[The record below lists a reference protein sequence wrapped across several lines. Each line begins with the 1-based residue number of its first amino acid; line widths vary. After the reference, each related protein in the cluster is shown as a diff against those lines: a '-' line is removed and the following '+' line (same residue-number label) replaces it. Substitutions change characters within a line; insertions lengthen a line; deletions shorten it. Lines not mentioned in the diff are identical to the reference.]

1 MTKREKLSSAGI
13 VTAAMAMIDTEGEKN
28 FSMRKL
34 AAMLNVDPMAIY
46 HHHANK
52 SALVHAVIEA
62 LMAAFEAPEPAGDW
76 RSDLRALCT
85 ALRTLANK
93 HPGSFRIYETYEN
106 WVTAEH
112 RVQEAFYSTLRSAGF
127 SRKSTV
133 QATRLLL
140 AYAEAFAVDEISGW
154 LDPKDKADLEKSLA
168 HGPHPTTIELIY
180 EIVRPDIEADFEFGL
195 NVLLHGLETELQA

>member
-13 VTAAMAMIDTEGEKN
+13 VTAAMTMIDLEGEKN

-34 AAMLNVDPMAIY
+34 AASLNVDPMAIY

-52 SALVHAVIEA
+52 GALMHAVMEA
-62 LMAAFEAPEPAGDW
+62 LMAAFEAPKPTGEW
-76 RSDLRALCT
+76 RDDLTALCNALRAL
-85 ALRTLANK
+85 ANR
-93 HPGSFRIYETYEN
+93 HPGSFRIYETYED
-106 WVTAEH
+106 WVATEH
-112 RVQEAFYSTLRSAGF
+112 RVQEAFHSTLLTAGF

-154 LDPKDKADLEKSLA
+154 LDPEDKAVLEESLA
-168 HGPHPTTIELIY
+168 HGQHPTTTDLID
-180 EIVRPDIEADFEFGL
+180 EIVKTDNDADFAFGL
-195 NVLLHGLETELQA
+195 NVLLHGLEAELQA

>member
-1 MTKREKLSSAGI
+1 MVKREKLSNAGI
-13 VTAAMAMIDTEGEKN
+13 VQAAMAMIDAEGEKT

-34 AAMLNVDPMAIY
+34 AAKLNVDPMAIY

-52 SALVHAVIEA
+52 GALIHAVMEA
-62 LMAAFEAPEPAGDW
+62 LMAAFEAPKPTGDW
-76 RSDLRALCT
+76 RDDLTALCT

-93 HPGSFRIYETYEN
+93 HPGSFRIYETYED
-106 WVTAEH
+106 WVPSEH
-112 RVQEAFYSTLRSAGF
+112 RVQEAFHSTLLGAGF

-154 LDPKDKADLEKSLA
+154 LEPEDKAELRKSLSQ
-168 HGPHPTTIELIY
+168 GTHPTTTDLID
-180 EIVRPDIEADFEFGL
+180 EIIRPDNDADFTFGL
-195 NVLLHGLETELQA
+195 NVLLHGLEAELQT

>member
-1 MTKREKLSSAGI
+1 MAKREKLSSAGI
-13 VTAAMAMIDTEGEKN
+13 VTAAIAMIDADGEKN

-34 AAMLNVDPMAIY
+34 ATTLNVDPMAIY

-52 SALVHAVIEA
+52 GALIHAVMEA
-62 LMAAFEAPEPAGDW
+62 LMAAFEAPEPTGDW
-76 RSDLRALCT
+76 RNDLSALCT
-85 ALRTLANK
+85 ALRALANR

-106 WVTAEH
+106 WVTTEY
-112 RVQEAFYSTLRSAGF
+112 RVQEAFFSTLLNAGF

-154 LDPKDKADLEKSLA
+154 LDPEDKTVLEESLA
-168 HGPHPTTIELIY
+168 HGPHPTTTDLID
-180 EIVRPDIEADFEFGL
+180 EIVRPDNDADFTFGL
-195 NVLLHGLETELQA
+195 KVLLHGLEAELRA